1 MRMMKTSMTM
11 NGEMNPHEVTMYFVL
26 GSSQGQRYIDMIL
39 WQRVCVVSSIVWLHA
54 CMDAWMC
61 ISSPCRPMLMVLLL
75 S

>member
-39 WQRVCVVSSIVWLHA
+39 WQMVVLCPAWYG
-54 CMDAWMC
+54 CMHAWMHGC
-61 ISSPCRPMLMVLLL
+61 VFPVLADPC
-75 S
+75 